1 MGPMSEVI
9 KSVRQFSRRKTP
21 LPRNDRLGSAF
32 GRQYL
37 LGAGPFCAGR
47 SVPADTG
54 LDGDAMSAKK
64 VVAPFPQVG
73 TSRYPWR
80 FQCSSL
86 IAQFESPIRMIPQ
99 PLLRP
104 RTARIL
110 VVEDEVLTRA
120 FIAEE
125 LRLAGFRVIEAD
137 RADDGLTYIKAAV
150 EQVDLVFSDI
160 QTPGSLD
167 GLQLAEIL
175 RDKYPDIPVILT
187 SGNAPPRHVGIVEAF
202 VPKPYDVTQ
211 TIALMSAIL
220 AQKSPGEP
228 L

>member
-1 MGPMSEVI
+1 MV
-9 KSVRQFSRRKTP
+9 
-21 LPRNDRLGSAF
+21 
-32 GRQYL
+32 
-37 LGAGPFCAGR
+37 
-47 SVPADTG
+47 
-54 LDGDAMSAKK
+54 
-64 VVAPFPQVG
+64 
-73 TSRYPWR
+73 
-80 FQCSSL
+80 
-86 IAQFESPIRMIPQ
+86 PQ

-125 LRLAGFRVIEAD
+125 LRLAGFRIIEAD
-137 RADDGLTYIKAAV
+137 RADDALTYIKAAV